1 MTNKITYSFSVVSV
15 LSLANWLACG
25 EGKTWEE
32 ENTEYDEND
41 DGDDNGGEEDEGG
54 GLKEILEAYPA
65 VIDRVD
71 DFEKWTPL
79 HCAVASSHYTSRATI
94 EKLLELGPDAAH
106 VVDCGGR
113 TPFHVAVESG
123 RAWEDGLDVLFE
135 ANPDAI
141 DAPDAAR
148 KIPIV
153 AALLRYCEYDNGS
166 ICAKDSNSTV
176 DTYDYSSV
184 GNYRQNGLKMLA
196 PSSLDSTESLDS
208 SPSRPTHLLPLEEEP
223 HNDDASEVER
233 SFQGNTTNPNTSIL
247 VGITAADKV
256 KVQTNSITV
265 DGSKCSDYAI
275 TMSSTTG
282 EWLASFDVRG
292 NTVQVGI
299 EIPNS
304 NTSQGSD

>member
-1 MTNKITYSFSVVSV
+1 MV
-15 LSLANWLACG
+15 
-25 EGKTWEE
+25 
-32 ENTEYDEND
+32 
-41 DGDDNGGEEDEGG
+41 
-54 GLKEILEAYPA
+54 
-65 VIDRVD
+65 
-71 DFEKWTPL
+71 
-79 HCAVASSHYTSRATI
+79 
-94 EKLLELGPDAAH
+94 
-106 VVDCGGR
+106 
-113 TPFHVAVESG
+113 SG
-123 RAWEDGLDVLFE
+123 RAWEDDLDLLFE

-141 DAPDAAR
+141 DAPDAAG

-223 HNDDASEVER
+223 HTDDVSEVER
-233 SFQGNTTNPNTSIL
+233 SFQGNITENPNTSIL